1 MTELKTTQPASS
13 GRWTWLL
20 FVALAGLS
28 WGTYVPVVF
37 YGGRELTS
45 DPSKIGGRL
54 TSILCVGVAYFVLAV
69 LIPLVLF
76 LSKKHAWP
84 AFKAT
89 GLLFSGLAG
98 VMGAVGAI
106 AVIFASKAAVDAA
119 RAAGQPDGA
128 YRAYIAPLIFGL
140 APVIN
145 TLVSLVW
152 HPKPG
157 KPWHFGIEHLPGWK
171 LILGIVLVGL
181 GAFLVLYSKERSEVP
196 AAVAKP
202 VAVSVAS
209 PESPAVTEEYS
220 GRFDWLAYVL
230 VAGLAWGTYVPIV
243 FYGGQELTGKPG
255 ELGGRLMSILCVGM
269 AYFLL
274 AVLVP
279 SGLMSS
285 GITPWPASITASGLL
300 FSGMA
305 GVAGAV
311 GAICVIFASKSAVDS
326 AKAAGLPPASFR
338 VYIAPL
344 IFGVAPVINTMV
356 SLLWHPKK
364 GGDFLHFGLEHLPD
378 PLLWVGI
385 GAVAS
390 GAFLVLFAKEQSEA
404 APAVKPGAGK

>member
-1 MTELKTTQPASS
+1 ML
-13 GRWTWLL
+13 
-20 FVALAGLS
+20 
-28 WGTYVPVVF
+28 
-37 YGGRELTS
+37 
-45 DPSKIGGRL
+45 
-54 TSILCVGVAYFVLAV
+54 
-69 LIPLVLF
+69 
-76 LSKKHAWP
+76 
-84 AFKAT
+84 
-89 GLLFSGLAG
+89 GLLLKQPVCFFRPCRCDGRCWCHCSDLCLKSGCRRG
-98 VMGAVGAI
+98 PGCR
-106 AVIFASKAAVDAA
+106 AA
-119 RAAGQPDGA
+119 RRRVPRL
-128 YRAYIAPLIFGL
+128 YRAADFGL

-285 GITPWPASITASGLL
+285 GITPWPASITGSGLF

-344 IFGVAPVINTMV
+344 IFGVAPVINTLV
-356 SLLWHPKK
+356 SLLWHPKRVET
-364 GGDFLHFGLEHLPD
+364 FCT
-378 PLLWVGI
+378 
-385 GAVAS
+385 
-390 GAFLVLFAKEQSEA
+390 LVLSICLIRFCGL
-404 APAVKPGAGK
+404 V

>member
-1 MTELKTTQPASS
+1 MSESSAPKPAAS

-37 YGGRELTS
+37 YGGKELTT
-45 DPSKIGGRL
+45 DPTKVSGRL
-54 TSILCVGVAYFVLAV
+54 MSILCVGVAYFFLAV
-69 LIPLVLF
+69 LIPLGLF

-84 AFKAT
+84 ALKAT

-119 RAAGQPDGA
+119 KAAGLPDGS

-157 KPWHFGIEHLPGWK
+157 SPWHFKLEHLPGWK

-181 GAFLVLYSKERSEVP
+181 GAFLVLYAKERAESASKGAPRP
-196 AAVAKP
+196 AAVAK
-202 VAVSVAS
+202 A
-209 PESPAVTEEYS
+209 EQPADHSETHEVHYE
-220 GRFDWLAYVL
+220 WLGYVL
-230 VAGLAWGTYVPIV
+230 IAGLAWGTYVPIV

-285 GITPWPASITASGLL
+285 GVFTWPQNITTSGLV
-300 FSGMA
+300 FSGLA

-344 IFGVAPVINTMV
+344 IFGVAPVINTLV
-356 SLLWHPKK
+356 SLFWHPQK
-364 GGDFLHFGLEHLPD
+364 GGDFMHFGLESTPD
-378 PLLWVGI
+378 PTLWLGIASVGA
-385 GAVAS
+385 GA
-390 GAFLVLFAKEQSEA
+390 LMVLFAKAQSEA
-404 APAVKPGAGK
+404 APAKPAGAGK